1 MTQYPEGM
9 LARELGICYVN
20 IALITDYD
28 AGLEGDPSVEPV
40 SHEAVL
46 KVFQENNDKLK
57 DLLYK
62 MIAAIPLERGKGCVV
77 LTLSRPPEVNG
88 IF

>member
-28 AGLEGDPSVEPV
+28 AGLEDDPSIEPV

-46 KVFQENNDKLK
+46 KVFEENNHKLK
-57 DLLYK
+57 GLIYK
-62 MIAAIPLERGKGCVV
+62 MVSAIPLERAGTAVADV
-77 LTLSRPPEVNG
+77 LKTARG
-88 IF
+88 